1 MTTLPRTHCGR
12 RLAVIDGPSFLDAT
26 GLPFVFDSRCLRAA
40 CPKARRRASPGGAP
54 VPIDRTGAG
63 LRRHLMLAG
72 NRVFG

>member
-40 CPKARRRASPGGAP
+40 CPKARRRASPGALQCPSTG
-54 VPIDRTGAG
+54 RGAG
-63 LRRHLMLAG
+63 LRRDLMLAG
-72 NRVFG
+72 NGVFG